1 MSPRSRPRGLAF
13 SHGSVEEA
21 LFVSSPVLSIR
32 GLTTEFVTP
41 AGVVKAVNDVSW
53 DLYPGETLGVV
64 GESGSGK
71 SVTAMSILGLI
82 QSPPGRIVAGEIL
95 FDGRDLLTMSARELR
110 QLRGSQIGM
119 IFQDP
124 MTSLNPVLTVGQ
136 QIAEAL
142 QLHDRGLSREQA
154 RARAIELLTMV
165 GVPNPEGRY
174 DQYPHE
180 HSGGMRQRAMIAMAI
195 ANDPKVLIADEP
207 TTALDVTIQAQ
218 VLDVL
223 RTAQERTDAATI
235 LITHDLGLI
244 AEHADRVIVMYGGK
258 VVEVAD
264 VLSVFAAPRHPY
276 TLGLM
281 TSLPRLDV
289 ELERLDPIPGS
300 PPSLIDLPTG
310 CSFHPRCRV
319 SKGRDVCR
327 TQVPPLYEVGGGQR
341 AACHFSEEV
350 PAEMAVAARAMG
362 TDAGN
367 GAP

>member
-1 MSPRSRPRGLAF
+1 
-13 SHGSVEEA
+13 
-21 LFVSSPVLSIR
+21 VSDPVLSIR

-41 AGVVKAVNDVSW
+41 AGVVKAVTDVSW

-71 SVTAMSILGLI
+71 SVTAMSILGLVPC
-82 QSPPGRIVAGEIL
+82 PPGRIVAGEIV
-95 FDGRDLLTMSARELR
+95 FDGQDLLRMPEKVLR
-110 QLRGSQIGM
+110 HLRGREIGM

-124 MTSLNPVLTVGQ
+124 MTSLNPVLTVGD

-142 QLHDRGLSREQA
+142 RLHDSGMSREDA
-154 RARAIELLTMV
+154 RVRAIELLTMV
-165 GVPNPEGRY
+165 GVPNPDGRY

-223 RTAQERTDAATI
+223 RTAKERTNAATI
-235 LITHDLGLI
+235 LITHDLALI
-244 AEHADRVIVMYGGK
+244 AEHADRVVVMYGGK

-264 VLSVFAAPRHPY
+264 VFSIFASCRHPY

-281 TSLPRLDV
+281 SSLPRLDV
-289 ELERLDPIPGS
+289 DLEQLEPIPGS

-319 SKGRDVCR
+319 SKGREICR
-327 TQVPPLYEVGGGQR
+327 TVVPPLRDAGGGQLS
-341 AACHFSEEV
+341 ACHFSDEV
-350 PAEMAVAARAMG
+350 PAEMAVVSGEMG
-362 TDAGN
+362 AQLGTAGS
-367 GAP
+367 

>member
-1 MSPRSRPRGLAF
+1 M
-13 SHGSVEEA
+13 
-21 LFVSSPVLSIR
+21 VSSPVLSIQ

-41 AGVVKAVNDVSW
+41 AGVVKAVSDVSW
-53 DLYPGETLGVV
+53 DLHPGETLGVV

-82 QSPPGRIVAGEIL
+82 QSPPGRIAAGQIL
-95 FDGRDLLTMSARELR
+95 FEGRDLLTMSAKELR
-110 QLRGSQIGM
+110 RLRGSQIGM

-124 MTSLNPVLTVGQ
+124 MTSLNPVLTVGA

-142 QLHDRGLSREQA
+142 RLHDDGLSRAAA
-154 RARAIELLTMV
+154 RTRTIELLTMV

-218 VLDVL
+218 VLEVL
-223 RTAQERTDAATI
+223 ETAKERTNAATI

-244 AEHADRVIVMYGGK
+244 AEHADRVVVMYGGR

-264 VLSVFAAPRHPY
+264 VFSIFAAPRHPY

-281 TSLPRLDV
+281 SSLPRLDV
-289 ELERLDPIPGS
+289 DLERLDPIPGS
-300 PPSLIDLPTG
+300 PPNLLDLPSG
-310 CSFHPRCRV
+310 CSFRPRCRM
-319 SKGRDVCR
+319 SRGRELCA
-327 TQVPPLYEVGGGQR
+327 TEVPPLVATGDGSS

-350 PAEMAVAARAMG
+350 PAEMEVVSREMGARLG
-362 TDAGN
+362 SS
-367 GAP
+367 GA

>member
-1 MSPRSRPRGLAF
+1 
-13 SHGSVEEA
+13 VTD
-21 LFVSSPVLSIR
+21 PVLSIR

-41 AGVVKAVNDVSW
+41 AGVVEAVTDVSW

-71 SVTAMSILGLI
+71 TVTAMSILGLVPC
-82 QSPPGRIVAGEIL
+82 PPGRIVAGEIL
-95 FDGRDLLTMSARELR
+95 FDGQDLLQLPEKPLR
-110 QLRGSQIGM
+110 QLRGREIGM

-124 MTSLNPVLTVGQ
+124 MTSLNPVLTVGD

-142 QLHDRGLSREQA
+142 RLHDRGLSRQDA
-154 RARAIELLTMV
+154 RTRAIELLTMV
-165 GVPNPEGRY
+165 GVPDPESRH

-195 ANDPKVLIADEP
+195 ANSPKVLIADEP

-223 RTAQERTDAATI
+223 RTAKEQTGAATI
-235 LITHDLGLI
+235 LITHDLALI
-244 AEHADRVIVMYGGK
+244 AEHADRVVVMYGGK

-264 VLSVFAAPRHPY
+264 VFSIFSSCRHPY

-281 TSLPRLDV
+281 SSLPRLDV
-289 ELERLDPIPGS
+289 DLEQLEPIPGS
-300 PPSLIDLPTG
+300 PPNLIDLPTG

-319 SKGRDVCR
+319 SKGREMCR
-327 TQVPPLYEVGGGQR
+327 TEVPPLRDVGGGQLS
-341 AACHFSEEV
+341 ACHFADDV
-350 PAEMAVAARAMG
+350 PAEMAVVSGEMG
-362 TDAGN
+362 TQLGTAG
-367 GAP
+367 A

>member
-1 MSPRSRPRGLAF
+1 
-13 SHGSVEEA
+13 
-21 LFVSSPVLSIR
+21 VSSPVLSIQ

-41 AGVVKAVNDVSW
+41 GGVVRAVNDVSW
-53 DLYPGETLGVV
+53 ELYPGETLGVV

-82 QSPPGRIVAGEIL
+82 QSPPGRIVGGEIL
-95 FDGRDLLTMSARELR
+95 FEGRDLLKMPAKEMR

-124 MTSLNPVLTVGQ
+124 MTSLNPVMSVGQ
-136 QIAEAL
+136 QISEAL
-142 QLHDRGLSREQA
+142 RLHDRGMSREQA

-165 GVPNPEGRY
+165 GVPNPEGRF

-223 RTAQERTDAATI
+223 RTAQQRTNAATI
-235 LITHDLGLI
+235 LITHDLGVI

-264 VLSVFAAPRHPY
+264 VHSLFSAPRHPY

-281 TSLPRLDV
+281 SSLPRLDV
-289 ELERLDPIPGS
+289 DLQRLDPIPGA
-300 PPSLIDLPTG
+300 PPNPIKLPPG

-319 SKGRDVCR
+319 SKGRELCR
-327 TQVPPLYEVGGGQR
+327 TEEPPLYEVGGGQR

-350 PAEMAVAARAMG
+350 PAEMTAVSREMGARLG
-362 TDAGN
+362 SAG
-367 GAP
+367 A

>member
-1 MSPRSRPRGLAF
+1 
-13 SHGSVEEA
+13 VD
-21 LFVSSPVLSIR
+21 SPVLSIR

-82 QSPPGRIVAGEIL
+82 QSPPGRIVAGEIV
-95 FDGRDLLTMSARELR
+95 FDGRDLLTTASKELR
-110 QLRGSQIGM
+110 KLRGSEIGM

-136 QIAEAL
+136 QITEAL
-142 QLHDRGLSREQA
+142 RLHDRPLSRDAA
-154 RARAIELLTMV
+154 RTRAVELLTMV

-223 RTAQERTDAATI
+223 RTAQERTNAATI

-264 VLSVFAAPRHPY
+264 VHVLFAAPRHPY

-281 TSLPRLDV
+281 SSLPRLDV
-289 ELERLDPIPGS
+289 ELQRLDPIPGS
-300 PPSLIDLPTG
+300 PPSLIDLPSG

-319 SKGRDVCR
+319 SRGREICR
-327 TQVPPLYEVGGGQR
+327 TEVPPLSEAGGASQR

-350 PAEMAVAARAMG
+350 PAEMAIVSREMG
-362 TDAGN
+362 AELGN
-367 GAP
+367 TGA

>member
-1 MSPRSRPRGLAF
+1 
-13 SHGSVEEA
+13 
-21 LFVSSPVLSIR
+21 VSSPVLSIR

-41 AGVVKAVNDVSW
+41 GGVVRAVNDVSW

-82 QSPPGRIVAGEIL
+82 QSPPGRIVGGEIL
-95 FDGRDLLTMSARELR
+95 FEGRDLLTMSAKELR
-110 QLRGSQIGM
+110 RLRGGEIGM

-124 MTSLNPVLTVGQ
+124 MTSLNPVHTVGQ
-136 QIAEAL
+136 QIAEIL
-142 QLHDRGLSREQA
+142 RLHDKQMSRAKA

-223 RTAQERTDAATI
+223 RTAQERTNAATI

-264 VLSVFAAPRHPY
+264 VHSLFSAPRHPY

-281 TSLPRLDV
+281 SSLPRLDV
-289 ELERLDPIPGS
+289 DLQRLDPIPGA
-300 PPSLIDLPTG
+300 PPNPIKLPPG

-319 SKGRDVCR
+319 SKGRELCR
-327 TQVPPLYEVGGGQR
+327 TEEPPLYEVGRGQR
-341 AACHFSEEV
+341 SACHFSEEV
-350 PAEMAVAARAMG
+350 PVEMAAVSREMGARLG
-362 TDAGN
+362 SAG
-367 GAP
+367 A

>member
-1 MSPRSRPRGLAF
+1 VG
-13 SHGSVEEA
+13 
-21 LFVSSPVLSIR
+21 SPVLSIR
-32 GLTTEFVTP
+32 GLTTEFVTA
-41 AGVVKAVNDVSW
+41 AGVVSAVNDVSW

-95 FDGRDLLTMSARELR
+95 LEGRDLLRMSAKELR
-110 QLRGSQIGM
+110 NLRGSEIGM

-124 MTSLNPVLTVGQ
+124 MTSLNPVLPVGQ

-142 QLHDRGLSREQA
+142 RLHDRRMGRDVA
-154 RARAIELLTMV
+154 RTRTIELLTMV

-223 RTAQERTDAATI
+223 RAAQERTNAATI

-264 VLSVFAAPRHPY
+264 VFSLFSVPRHPY

-281 TSLPRLDV
+281 SSLPRLDV
-289 ELERLDPIPGS
+289 DLQRLDPIPGA
-300 PPSLIDLPTG
+300 PPNPINLPTG

-319 SKGRDVCR
+319 SKGREICR
-327 TQVPPLYEVGGGQR
+327 TEVPPLYDVGSTVTSDRGGQQ

-350 PAEMAVAARAMG
+350 PAEMAVVSREMGARLG
-362 TDAGN
+362 SAG
-367 GAP
+367 A

>member
-1 MSPRSRPRGLAF
+1 M
-13 SHGSVEEA
+13 
-21 LFVSSPVLSIR
+21 SSPVLSIR

-71 SVTAMSILGLI
+71 SVTAMSILGLV
-82 QSPPGRIVAGEIL
+82 QSPPGRIVAGEIV

-124 MTSLNPVLTVGQ
+124 MTSLNPVLTVGE
-136 QIAEAL
+136 QISEAL
-142 QLHDRGLSREQA
+142 RLHDRGMSREQA
-154 RARAIELLTMV
+154 RTRAIELLTMV

-174 DQYPHE
+174 DQYPLE

-223 RTAQERTDAATI
+223 RTAQERTNAATI

-319 SKGRDVCR
+319 SKGREVCR
-327 TQVPPLYEVGGGQR
+327 TTVPPLYEVGGGQR

-350 PAEMAVAARAMG
+350 PAEMAVAARR
-362 TDAGN
+362 T
-367 GAP
+367 GAEPGSAAP

>member
-1 MSPRSRPRGLAF
+1 
-13 SHGSVEEA
+13 
-21 LFVSSPVLSIR
+21 
-32 GLTTEFVTP
+32 
-41 AGVVKAVNDVSW
+41 
-53 DLYPGETLGVV
+53 
-64 GESGSGK
+64 
-71 SVTAMSILGLI
+71 
-82 QSPPGRIVAGEIL
+82 
-95 FDGRDLLTMSARELR
+95 MSAKELR
-110 QLRGSQIGM
+110 RLRGSDIGM

-142 QLHDRGLSREQA
+142 RLHNSTMNRDRA
-154 RARAIELLTMV
+154 RTRAIELLTMV

-223 RTAQERTDAATI
+223 ATAQERTNAATI

-244 AEHADRVIVMYGGK
+244 AEHADRVVVMYGGK

-264 VLSVFAAPRHPY
+264 VFSIFAAPRHPY

-281 TSLPRLDV
+281 SSLPRLDV
-289 ELERLDPIPGS
+289 DLQRLDPIPGS
-300 PPSLIDLPTG
+300 PPNLIDLPTG

-319 SKGRDVCR
+319 SKGREICR
-327 TQVPPLYEVGGGQR
+327 TTVPPLYDVGDGKQS
-341 AACHFSEEV
+341 ACHFSEEV
-350 PAEMAVAARAMG
+350 PAEMAVVSREMG
-362 TDAGN
+362 AGLGST
-367 GAP
+367 GA